1 MMKFTMKRPR
11 PATITVA
18 MRPKT
23 PPSLPSAR
31 SDVGRAACCES
42 RAASACSGS
51 ACAGRAAAVRAGPSE
66 NAARDA
72 ATRAV
77 TRCSPSLGAPGESAS
92 AEAKMLIMRLV
103 GCGARDDSRTS
114 LRDGL
119 KPADGCGKQK
129 RRDVPLSTPS
139 AQFVRAEERLMCCS
153 VRRQH

>member
-18 MRPKT
+18 MRPKMP
-23 PPSLPSAR
+23 PPSPSAR

-42 RAASACSGS
+42 RASACSGS

-77 TRCSPSLGAPGESAS
+77 TRCSSLGAPGESAS
-92 AEAKMLIMRLV
+92 VEAKMLIMCLV
-103 GCGARDDSRTS
+103 GCDDSRKTS
-114 LRDGL
+114 LFTCRG
-119 KPADGCGKQK
+119 
-129 RRDVPLSTPS
+129 R
-139 AQFVRAEERLMCCS
+139 
-153 VRRQH
+153 